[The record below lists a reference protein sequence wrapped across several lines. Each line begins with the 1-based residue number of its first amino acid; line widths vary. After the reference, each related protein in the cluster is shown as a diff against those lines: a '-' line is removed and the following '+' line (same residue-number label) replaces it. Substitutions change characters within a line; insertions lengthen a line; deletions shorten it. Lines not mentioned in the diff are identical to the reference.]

1 MNRFNS
7 VAPLEAAASGPS
19 DPRESEREFRLHQLA
34 KLGELAGGLA
44 HELKNPLST
53 IKLNLQLLQED
64 IADVPN
70 LDTSRARVQT
80 LRREVDRLHQT
91 LDSFLKFAGR
101 IELNRQVVRVNAI
114 IRDMIDFFTPQAAAS
129 QVRMHASLA
138 DDDLPLSL
146 DVNLFKQALLNMM
159 LNAVQAMPSGGD
171 LIIRTAVH
179 NGTLVLDVSDTGVG
193 IPPEQLSRLFEA
205 FHTTKKGGTGLGLA
219 TTRRI
224 IEEHGGHI
232 SVESQPGRGTNFRL
246 ELPLN
251 NKNPLP
257 SATGQ

>member
-1 MNRFNS
+1 MMSRSNP
-7 VAPLEAAASGPS
+7 APAADLRPSSS

-64 IADVPN
+64 IAAVPDM
-70 LDTSRARVQT
+70 DTSRARVQT

-101 IELNRQVVRVNAI
+101 IELDRQTVHVNSI
-114 IRDMIDFFTPQAAAS
+114 IRDMIDFFTPQAAAH
-129 QVRMHASLA
+129 QVRVHASLA
-138 DDDLPLSL
+138 DEDLKVSL
-146 DVNLFKQALLNMM
+146 DINLFKQALLNMM
-159 LNAVQAMPSGGD
+159 LNAVQAMPSGGE
-171 LIIRTAVH
+171 LIIRTGVH
-179 NGTLVLDVSDTGVG
+179 DSMLILDVSDTGMG
-193 IPPEQLSRLFEA
+193 IPPSQLPRLFEA

-232 SVESQPGRGTNFRL
+232 SVESQPGRGTNFRV
-246 ELPLN
+246 ELPLRD
-251 NKNPLP
+251 KEVIP
-257 SATGQ
+257 SPVD

>member
-1 MNRFNS
+1 MSRS
-7 VAPLEAAASGPS
+7 QSSSQTDAKTGSGS
-19 DPRESEREFRLHQLA
+19 DTRESEREFRLHQLA

-64 IADVPN
+64 IASVPD

-101 IELNRQVVRVNAI
+101 IELDRQTVHVNSI
-114 IRDMIDFFTPQAAAS
+114 IRDMIDFFNPQAAAH
-129 QVRMHASLA
+129 QVRVYASLT
-138 DDDLPLSL
+138 DEDLKVSL
-146 DVNLFKQALLNMM
+146 DINLFKQALLNMM

-171 LIIRTAVH
+171 LIIRTGVH
-179 NGTLVLDVSDTGVG
+179 DSTLILDVSDTGVG
-193 IPPEQLSRLFEA
+193 MPPSQLPRLFEA
-205 FHTTKKGGTGLGLA
+205 FYTTKKGGTGLGLA

-224 IEEHGGHI
+224 IEEHGGHV
-232 SVESQPGRGTNFRL
+232 SVQSEPGRGTNFRL
-246 ELPLN
+246 ELPLRAQEKASVPVN
-251 NKNPLP
+251 
-257 SATGQ
+257 